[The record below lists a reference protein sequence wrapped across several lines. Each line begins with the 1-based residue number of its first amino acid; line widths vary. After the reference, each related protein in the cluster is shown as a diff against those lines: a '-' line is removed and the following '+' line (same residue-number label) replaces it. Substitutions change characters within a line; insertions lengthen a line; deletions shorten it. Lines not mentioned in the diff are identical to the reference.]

1 MPGRRVGVYFDD
13 PVWSPVFFIILV
25 HLVVGLG
32 TLILGPRLGA
42 RVFLVGALGPLS
54 SVVYA
59 STKIA
64 EIRSGGTV
72 RETIRWVPELGIMVD
87 LRLDGFA
94 VLMLALVSGIGLLV
108 FVYAARYF
116 SHGVES
122 AGKLAGTLVVFSGAM
137 LGLVVADN
145 LLWLYVCW
153 ELTSITS
160 YLLIGHQDREP
171 EARAAALQALLIT
184 GMGGLAMLG
193 GFVLLGV
200 SQGTFRISELV
211 ADPASGGVITAAAVL
226 VLLGAFTKSAQVPF
240 HSWLPGAMVAST
252 PISAY
257 LHSAAMVKAG
267 IFLVLRLGPAF
278 AEVSTWRTLAVTFG
292 LATMLVGG
300 LRAIRQNDLKLLLAF
315 GTVSQLGLLMTLA
328 GLGHPDAVIAAC
340 ALLLAHAAFKA
351 ALFMVVGIIDHQ
363 AHTRDL
369 RLLGGFGRGWRPTMV
384 VATISAAS
392 MAGIVPFA
400 GFISKEAALESVAHG
415 GPLTR
420 IALVGIVLGSVLTVA
435 YSIRFI
441 WGAFAV
447 KPESSVGPNRA
458 AGAEA
463 PSMWFLAP
471 AGLLALATVV
481 FGVVASAYSE
491 FVGIASRSLDPAAD
505 PHLALWHGV
514 TVPLALSVLAIG
526 GGAAVFTCRRI
537 LDPWQER
544 LRSQWSAAG
553 GFEMSV
559 KALLSS
565 ASRITSVAQPGSLP
579 IYAGIILLTAVTV
592 PGVALLVA
600 GVWPGW
606 PEWLSTSAH
615 LPVAAMLLTGATAA
629 VVSKRRFASAIF
641 LGLVGYGM
649 TLLFVVQGAPDLA
662 LTQFAIE
669 TLTVVLFMLVL
680 RFLPDRYEHRA
691 SGLSRTFRIGVSA
704 AVGTFVLA
712 VIVIA
717 SAARTAPP
725 VSQTMVEESLPKAGG
740 RNVVNVILVDF
751 RGYDT
756 LGEVTVLLVAAI
768 GAVTLA
774 RVGRHRHAD
783 RPSPKP
789 KEVQA

>member
-1 MPGRRVGVYFDD
+1 MILVLVAHLVIGIAAMLFGSRAGRR
-13 PVWSPVFFIILV
+13 I
-25 HLVVGLG
+25 
-32 TLILGPRLGA
+32 
-42 RVFLVGALGPLS
+42 FLVAAVAPLAT
-54 SVVYA
+54 VVWA
-59 STKIA
+59 STRIA
-64 EIRSGGTV
+64 VVRNGETV
-72 RETIRWVPELGIMVD
+72 RETIRWVPELGITVD

-94 VLMLALVSGIGLLV
+94 LLMLALVSGVGLLV
-108 FVYAARYF
+108 FAYAYWYF

-122 AGKLAGTLVVFSGAM
+122 PGKLAGTLVVFSGAM
-137 LGLVVADN
+137 LGLVLADN

-160 YLLIGHQDREP
+160 YLLIGHQDRDAG
-171 EARAAALQALLIT
+171 ARSAALQALLIT
-184 GMGGLAMLG
+184 GMGGLTMLG

-211 ADPASGGVITAAAVL
+211 ADPASGGLVTTAAVL

-278 AEVSTWRTLAVTFG
+278 DEVTTWRTLAVLFG

-300 LRAIRQNDLKLLLAF
+300 LRALRQNDLKLLLAF

-328 GLGHPDAVIAAC
+328 GLGHPGAVIAAC

-369 RLLGGFGRGWRPTMV
+369 RLLGGFGRGWRPTML

-400 GFISKEAALESVAHG
+400 GFISKEAALESVEHG
-415 GPLTR
+415 GPLTQV
-420 IALVGIVLGSVLTVA
+420 ALVGIVLGSILTVA
-435 YSIRFI
+435 YSIRFV
-441 WGAFAV
+441 WGAFAT
-447 KPESSVGPNRA
+447 KPPTSLGPHLGSSA
-458 AGAEA
+458 DA
-463 PSMWFLAP
+463 PSLWFVAP
-471 AGLLALATVV
+471 AGVLTVV
-481 FGVVASAYSE
+481 TVVLGVVTGLYSE
-491 FVGIASRSLDPAAD
+491 FVGLASRSLDPAAGAD
-505 PHLALWHGV
+505 LALWHGL
-514 TVPLALSVLAIG
+514 TLPLVLSVGAIIG
-526 GGAAVFTCRRI
+526 GVAVFAGRRVV
-537 LDPWQER
+537 DPWQER
-544 LRSQWSAAG
+544 LRSPWSAAG
-553 GFEMSV
+553 GFDASV
-559 KALLSS
+559 RGLLSM
-565 ASRITSVAQPGSLP
+565 AGRITSIAQPGSLP
-579 IYAGIILLTAVTV
+579 IYAGIILLTAVAV
-592 PGVALLVA
+592 PGIALIA
-600 GVWPGW
+600 TGVWPGW
-606 PEWLSTSAH
+606 PQWLISSAD
-615 LPVAAMLLTGATAA
+615 LPVAAMLLVGATAA
-629 VVSKRRFASAIF
+629 VIAKRRFASALF

-669 TLTVVLFMLVL
+669 TLTVVLFLLVL
-680 RFLPDRYEHRA
+680 RFLPDRFEHRA
-691 SGLSRTFRIGVSA
+691 SGPSHVFRIGVSA
-704 AVGTFVLA
+704 AVGAFVLA

-725 VSQTMVEESLPKAGG
+725 VSQTMIEQSLPEAGG

-756 LGEVTVLLVAAI
+756 VGEITVLLVAGL

-774 RVGRHRHAD
+774 RVGRGR
-783 RPSPKP
+783 RPDPASPRPKSRKAKSTRS
-789 KEVQA
+789 KEVSA